1 MHRETEQPTSGYRIV
16 VLRFILLAIF
26 LAIGFRLT
34 VGEYGF
40 LNMIELRKQITELK
54 AEELKLTAEV
64 VDLELKRD
72 RLRSDPLYIEKVA
85 RKNFQLKRPGET
97 VIEF

>member
-1 MHRETEQPTSGYRIV
+1 MRKETEQPVSTYRV
-16 VLRFILLAIF
+16 VILRFILLAFF
-26 LAIGFRLT
+26 LAIGFKLT

-40 LNMIELRKQITELK
+40 LNMVELRKQITELK
-54 AEELKLTAEV
+54 AEELKLTAQV

-72 RLRSDPLYIEKVA
+72 RLISDSLYIEKIA

>member
-1 MHRETEQPTSGYRIV
+1 MRGR
-16 VLRFILLAIF
+16 R
-26 LAIGFRLT
+26 GRLPRT
-34 VGEYGF
+34 WSHPKGCA
-40 LNMIELRKQITELK
+40 TELK
-54 AEELKLTAEV
+54 AEELKLTAQV

-72 RLRSDPLYIEKVA
+72 RLQTDSLYIEKVA

>member
-1 MHRETEQPTSGYRIV
+1 MRTETEQPSSTYRV
-16 VLRFILLAIF
+16 VILRFILLAFF
-26 LAIGFRLT
+26 LAIGFKLT

-54 AEELKLTAEV
+54 AEELKLCAQV
-64 VDLELKRD
+64 ADLELKRD
-72 RLRSDPLYIEKVA
+72 RLQTDSLYIEKVA

>member
-1 MHRETEQPTSGYRIV
+1 MRKETEKPTSKYRVLI
-16 VLRFILLAIF
+16 LRFILLAFF
-26 LAIGFRLT
+26 LTIGFKLT

-54 AEELKLTAEV
+54 SEELKLAAQV

-72 RLRSDPLYIEKVA
+72 RLLTDSLYIEKIA
-85 RKNFQLKRPGET
+85 RRNFQLKRPGET